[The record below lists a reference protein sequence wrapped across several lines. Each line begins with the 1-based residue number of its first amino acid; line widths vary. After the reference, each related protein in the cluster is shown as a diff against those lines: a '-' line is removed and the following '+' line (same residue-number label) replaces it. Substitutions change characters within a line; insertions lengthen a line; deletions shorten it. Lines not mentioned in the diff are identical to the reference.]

1 VNADAV
7 AATLDTPSG
16 FASVMK
22 GMFSNGKGKKAHAI
36 WTSAQRK
43 GVHETVELR
52 FASHDSY
59 GYAVMAFS
67 DLGRID
73 MRTRETL
80 EAQAERF
87 SFGTIRYESMMYS
100 SLMPLGWDPRFYNP
114 NDHTIDALAEPYP
127 GVRVFTTLT
136 SPKGADRPLIA
147 HCVVDGKDYIYPI
160 PGDRL
165 HTVSGWPA

>member
-1 VNADAV
+1 MNAEAV

-16 FASVMK
+16 FVSVMK
-22 GMFSNGKGKKAHAI
+22 GMFRDGKGKMAHTV
-36 WTSAQRK
+36 WKSAQRK

-52 FASHDSY
+52 FATHESY

-73 MRTRETL
+73 PRTREAL
-80 EAQAERF
+80 AAQVECF
-87 SFGTIRYESMMYS
+87 PLGTIRYESMMYS
-100 SLMPLGWDPRFYNP
+100 SLMPLGWHPHAYDP
-114 NDHTIDALAEPYP
+114 NDHTIDSLGDPYP

-136 SPKGADRPLIA
+136 SPRGADRPLIA
-147 HCVVDGKDYIYPI
+147 HCLVDGRDYIYPI

-165 HTVSGWPA
+165 R

>member
-1 VNADAV
+1 MNTDAV

-22 GMFSNGKGKKAHAI
+22 GMFSAGRGKKAHAI

-52 FASHDSY
+52 FATHESH
-59 GYAVMAFS
+59 GFAVMAFS
-67 DLGRID
+67 DRGRID
-73 MRTRETL
+73 LRIRNTL
-80 EAQAERF
+80 AAQAEHF
-87 SFGTIRYESMMYS
+87 QLGTIRYESMMYS
-100 SLMPLGWDPRFYNP
+100 SLMPLGWDAHSYDP
-114 NDHTIDALAEPYP
+114 NDHTIDALADPYP

-147 HCVVDGKDYIYPI
+147 HCVVDGRDYIYPI
-160 PGDRL
+160 PGDQLR
-165 HTVSGWPA
+165 

>member
-1 VNADAV
+1 V

-22 GMFSNGKGKKAHAI
+22 GMFSSGKGKKAHAI

-52 FASHDSY
+52 FATHESH
-59 GYAVMAFS
+59 GFAVMAFS
-67 DLGRID
+67 DLGRINP
-73 MRTRETL
+73 RIRKTL
-80 EAQAERF
+80 AAQAERF
-87 SFGTIRYESMMYS
+87 ALGTIRYESTMYS
-100 SLMPLGWDPRFYNP
+100 SLMPLGWDPGSYDP
-114 NDHTIDALAEPYP
+114 NDHTIDALGDPYP

-136 SPKGADRPLIA
+136 SPKGANRPLIA

-160 PGDRL
+160 PGDQLR
-165 HTVSGWPA
+165 

>member
-1 VNADAV
+1 M
-7 AATLDTPSG
+7 LDTPSG
-16 FASVMK
+16 FTSVMK
-22 GMFSNGKGKKAHAI
+22 GMFRNGKGKKAHAI

-52 FASHDSY
+52 FATHESY

-73 MRTRETL
+73 LRIQETIA
-80 EAQAERF
+80 AQAERF
-87 SFGTIRYESMMYS
+87 PLVAVRHESVMYS
-100 SLMPLGWDPRFYNP
+100 SLMTLGGHP
-114 NDHTIDALAEPYP
+114 NDHTIDALGDPYP
-127 GVRVFTTLT
+127 GVRVFTALT

-147 HCVVDGKDYIYPI
+147 HCVVDGEDYIYPI

-165 HTVSGWPA
+165 R